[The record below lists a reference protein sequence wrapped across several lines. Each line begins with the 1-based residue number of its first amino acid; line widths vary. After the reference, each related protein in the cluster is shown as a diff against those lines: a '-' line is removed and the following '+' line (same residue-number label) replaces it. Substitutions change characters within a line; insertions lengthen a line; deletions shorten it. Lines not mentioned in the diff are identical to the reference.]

1 MNKTRV
7 VKITTPMLR
16 NMIREILTES
26 LGQTNYVG
34 KLHELKAR
42 GNKRTLLENKQYR
55 DLLVQEGVISN
66 LADRIKKALVDRGYM
81 QSEEQKVED
90 LKTDLSNVKDETENK
105 FAELKDVVVKESG
118 DLKSILDTLTTSL
131 ETYVKLIEKS
141 YKLELIDR
149 NEYQEVFDGLKKFQ
163 YSPLHELEP
172 GNFEMLRGINIGMLD
187 MFLNMLDR
195 TSSRILGRR

>member
-1 MNKTRV
+1 M
-7 VKITTPMLR
+7 
-16 NMIREILTES
+16 ES

-81 QSEEQKVED
+81 QSEEQELED
-90 LKTDLSNVKDETENK
+90 FKTDLSIVKNETENK
-105 FAELKDVVVKESG
+105 FAKLKDVVGKNPG
-118 DLKSILDTLTTSL
+118 DLRSILDTLKISL
-131 ETYVKLIEKS
+131 VRYVGLIKKS
-141 YKLELIDR
+141 YDLELIDR
-149 NEYQEVFDGLKKFQ
+149 NEYQEVFDGLEKFQ
-163 YSPLHELEP
+163 HSPLHELEP
-172 GNFEMLRGINIGMLD
+172 GNFKMLAGTNIGMLNR
-187 MFLNMLDR
+187 FLIILDR

>member
-1 MNKTRV
+1 
-7 VKITTPMLR
+7 MLR
-16 NMIREILTES
+16 NMVREVLMES

-34 KLHELKAR
+34 KLHELKVR

-81 QSEEQKVED
+81 QSEEQEVED
-90 LKTDLSNVKDETENK
+90 LKTNLSIVKNETENK
-105 FAELKDVVVKESG
+105 FAELKDVVVKDVVDTKSG
-118 DLKSILDTLTTSL
+118 DLKSILGTLTNSL
-131 ETYVKLIEKS
+131 KSYVDLIEKS
-141 YKLELIDR
+141 YDLELIDR
-149 NEYQEVFDGLKKFQ
+149 NEYQEVSDGLKKFQ

-172 GNFEMLRGINIGMLD
+172 GNFEMLRRSNIRTLD
-187 MFLNMLDR
+187 EFLIILDR

>member
-1 MNKTRV
+1 
-7 VKITTPMLR
+7 MLR
-16 NMIREILTES
+16 NMVREVLMES

-81 QSEEQKVED
+81 QSEEQEVED
-90 LKTDLSNVKDETENK
+90 LKTNLSIVKNETENK
-105 FAELKDVVVKESG
+105 FAELKDVVVKDVVDTKSG
-118 DLKSILDTLTTSL
+118 DLKSILGTLTNSL
-131 ETYVKLIEKS
+131 KSYVDLIEKS
-141 YKLELIDR
+141 YDLELIDR
-149 NEYQEVFDGLKKFQ
+149 NEYQEVSDGLKKFQ

-172 GNFEMLRGINIGMLD
+172 GNFERLGRSNIRTLNT
-187 MFLNMLDR
+187 FLNMLNN
-195 TSSRILGRR
+195 TSNRILGRR

>member
-1 MNKTRV
+1 
-7 VKITTPMLR
+7 MLR

-105 FAELKDVVVKESG
+105 FAELKNAKSG
-118 DLKSILDTLTTSL
+118 DLKSILGTLTTSL

-187 MFLNMLDR
+187 KFLKMLNN
-195 TSSRILGRR
+195 TSNRILGRR